1 MKGKA
6 WPDPDDR
13 ERAAKAMAVHRSRE
27 RTTVSSRARSRLL
40 AGLDDARIDVDL
52 ARESDIVFLL
62 VCAAS
67 FIESGA
73 DTYSGNLACY
83 FVDDEVIVTWLRRH
97 WEPEELQHGR
107 ALRAYVRRVWPD
119 FDWEAA
125 YRGFF
130 DEYSKLC
137 LSSIEPTRAQEMAGR
152 CVIEMGTTTYYQ
164 ALATVTHEP
173 VLRALALRI
182 RADEI
187 GHYKHFYAFFRQYAE
202 LERLHWPRVLSAL
215 IRRVMDIRRSDGEI
229 AMRHAIAAR
238 FPHLGSSS
246 AAVLSEQ
253 ALRAVRIHYPALL
266 AVRMTLK
273 PLRLSPR
280 MQHRVERPLAAVLS
294 QAMLR

>member
-1 MKGKA
+1 
-6 WPDPDDR
+6 
-13 ERAAKAMAVHRSRE
+13 MAG
-27 RTTVSSRARSRLL
+27 ARPL
-40 AGLDDARIDVDL
+40 AILDNARIDLDL
-52 ARESDIVFLL
+52 ARESDIMFLL
-62 VCAAS
+62 VCTAS

-73 DTYSGNLACY
+73 DTYSGNLARY
-83 FVDDEVIVTWLRRH
+83 FADDEEVVTWLRAH

-130 DEYSKLC
+130 EEYSKLC

-152 CVIEMGTTTYYQ
+152 CVVEMGTTTYYQ
-164 ALATVTHEP
+164 TLAALTREP
-173 VLRALALRI
+173 VLRALVLRI

-187 GHYKHFYAFFRQYAE
+187 GHYKHFYAFFRKYVE
-202 LERLHWPRVLSAL
+202 RERLHRPRVLTAL
-215 IRRVMDIRRSDGEI
+215 IRRVIDIRGTDGEM
-229 AMRHAIAAR
+229 ALRHAIASR
-238 FPHLGSSS
+238 FPHLGRSS
-246 AAVLSEQ
+246 AVALSKQ

-280 MQHRVERPLAAVLS
+280 VQRGFERVLAAVLS
-294 QAMLR
+294 QTMLR